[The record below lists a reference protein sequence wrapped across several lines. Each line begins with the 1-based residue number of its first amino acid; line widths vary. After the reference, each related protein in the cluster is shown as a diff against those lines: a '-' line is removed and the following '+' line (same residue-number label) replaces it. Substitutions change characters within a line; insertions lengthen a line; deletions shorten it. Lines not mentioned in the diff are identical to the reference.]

1 MKMLNFAPNYFQMML
16 CMSQYKDVTV
26 ININISGVDLN
37 KTSASKECKVC
48 HYWFF
53 EDIGFESEEHVCNE
67 CLYILTMG
75 YSLENIFN
83 LGAKGRTFRCILMR
97 TSKNEAL
104 KRLNNSVTKE

>member
-1 MKMLNFAPNYFQMML
+1 MP
-16 CMSQYKDVTV
+16 QYVT
-26 ININISGVDLN
+26 INISEGADLY

-53 EDIGFESEEHVCNE
+53 KYIRFESEEHVCNG
-67 CLYILTMG
+67 CHHVLMTG

-83 LGAKGRTFRCILMR
+83 LDAKGGTYRCILMHSSR
-97 TSKNEAL
+97 NEAL

>member
-1 MKMLNFAPNYFQMML
+1 
-16 CMSQYKDVTV
+16 MSQY
-26 ININISGVDLN
+26 ININISEGVDLN

-53 EDIGFESEEHVCNE
+53 KDIGFESEEHVCNG
-67 CLYILTMG
+67 CHCVLAAG

-83 LGAKGRTFRCILMR
+83 LDAKGGTYRCILMR
-97 TSKNEAL
+97 TSENEAL

>member
-1 MKMLNFAPNYFQMML
+1 
-16 CMSQYKDVTV
+16 MSQY
-26 ININISGVDLN
+26 ININISEGVDLN

-53 EDIGFESEEHVCNE
+53 RDIGFEYEQHVGNGYHYV
-67 CLYILTMG
+67 LMTG

-83 LGAKGRTFRCILMR
+83 LGAKGGTYRCILMR